1 MKRLGL
7 LIASI
12 LTLVLVAP
20 TTQAAEY
27 PNLAGTWKSS
37 SLTQNGFGY
46 VLRLTSASQS
56 PEGSDAYNGRMR
68 FRAPRGRTESWIKVG
83 LAIGAANKD
92 GYRVTMVLPGGS
104 IASGKKTITGQFF
117 SQDGSMFFPKCS
129 AQLSRA
135 MKGQEDTDC
144 RFQQMPSR

>member
-7 LIASI
+7 LIAS
-12 LTLVLVAP
+12 LLALVLVAP
-20 TTQAAEY
+20 AAQAVEY
-27 PNLAGTWKSS
+27 PNLAGTWKTS

-56 PEGSDAYNGRMR
+56 PQGSDAYNGRMR
-68 FRAPRGRTESWIKVG
+68 FRAPRGRTEAWFKVG
-83 LAIGAANKD
+83 LAIGEPTRN
-92 GYRVTMVLPGGS
+92 GYRVSLVLPGGS

-117 SQDGSMFFPKCS
+117 SQDGSMYFPKCS
-129 AQLSRA
+129 ALLPRA